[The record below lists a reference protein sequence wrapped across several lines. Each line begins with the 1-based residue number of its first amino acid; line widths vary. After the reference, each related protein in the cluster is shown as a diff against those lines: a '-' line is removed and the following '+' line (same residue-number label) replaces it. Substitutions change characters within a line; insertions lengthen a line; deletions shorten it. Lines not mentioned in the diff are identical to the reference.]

1 MCRVKHDKQREVEQ
15 IGEGDKKLSNT
26 TKYNITTSARSSGHL
41 GDSIHTVANQLLASR
56 YVDSDQEAMVEA
68 DIRTPPKLQ
77 VLKQQYEEKVNQG
90 VAVPVIIEDED
101 DMEKVM
107 DKLKE
112 VEPIH
117 LPPPPASI
125 KKTSYVMQTTSKP
138 QPTTMS
144 NSIST
149 WILLSGSSST
159 PVTQLTTTRFTPSK
173 KTKITTMA
181 NHPKSTTP
189 SPSSSKPST
198 NFLTTKKPYPTF
210 TTNSLMVTK
219 PKIAVSNNSVY
230 SKIISSDTPNKK
242 AARPMS
248 TTTSPFT
255 INDKITKGKIS
266 PNASPES
273 TLSKDDESMN
283 TNNKRKN
290 QQNHATVKPIIQ
302 TLTRRPNPANVKLSN
317 SMERNHTKFE
327 VIGLASRRK
336 PTTKP
341 TPVKSSTSIEDN
353 IKSPITTVS
362 YNDILTITPIPTS
375 FEDTELISDTTAIE
389 QSSVEGQSSSES
401 TTKRTRRPS
410 TGEKK
415 KKKNK
420 NRRRRPSKKP
430 SNSTDIA
437 ESKVTDDG
445 NVTKIIS
452 GNKERPLSTRIY
464 NYLAREV
471 MPTVGVGLVGLVL
484 TAGLAGLIMYPFGGG
499 AARRTYQVQQSPT
512 RVYNNND
519 RYYYNSEYDNGQ
531 SEEEVFGKVLAG
543 MKKDEVT
550 AYAGDKTYGTS
561 HESRYGDNA
570 EGIRY
575 GMGSNQENRYG
586 GSRVEASQ
594 ESGYGSISKFDGTGY
609 EGMKHSTTHAYP
621 GKPQYQYE
629 PQDSSRISIAE
640 NSSPVYGGNIRYR
653 QVAVGS
659 SYMGKVS
666 DPETQE
672 VTLEDKIT
680 PIVVESDSLDKYMKS
695 GTGSV
700 HNIQGHSSMV
710 ERGPVSSPVVEHG
723 PRSLR
728 QRRDLFSDNSTTD
741 NNDLDN
747 EIHSITDGMTLI
759 NKLSNKEQ
767 IKNEKVKPTNTLKPE
782 KVSEKLT
789 KVIYDPQTNSSD
801 KKMEDAVSPVPQKE
815 YITEDTIQD
824 ITTNSKIPQQ
834 MFESDTTILPPEFP
848 TTSREVFI
856 GNTEVN
862 SEVDDMTTSS
872 SRAQAAKI
880 AQSQESS
887 VHAELRRQEQAELQ
901 AALRADE
908 TPFQSQERLEDQDT
922 RQASMRAAEKPLQ
935 LQLPERQ
942 AALRATETPH
952 QTQQRLN
959 EQTEG
964 QRALR
969 ASETPYQTQL
979 SLDDQD
985 ERQRALRATETPLQT
1000 LPRLEKQAQW
1010 QAAIR
1015 VTETTQHL
1023 QARRIVHAEMQTER
1037 RRTFMRNK
1045 HDHVNSE
1052 TEPMDGKEKGREE
1065 EGREIKT

>member
-1 MCRVKHDKQREVEQ
+1 MIGQSKKRVKHDKQREVEQ
-15 IGEGDKKLSNT
+15 IGEGEKKTSNT
-26 TKYNITTSARSSGHL
+26 TKYNITTSNSSSARSSGHL
-41 GDSIHTVANQLLASR
+41 GDSIHTVANQLLTSR
-56 YVDSDQEAMVEA
+56 YVDSDHEAMVEA

-117 LPPPPASI
+117 LPPPPANI

-138 QPTTMS
+138 QPTTTS

-189 SPSSSKPST
+189 SSSSSKPST
-198 NFLTTKKPYPTF
+198 NFVTTKKPYPTS
-210 TTNSLMVTK
+210 TTNSMMVTK
-219 PKIAVSNNSVY
+219 PKISVSNNSVY
-230 SKIISSDTPNKK
+230 SKIISSDIPNKK
-242 AARPMS
+242 SARPLS
-248 TTTSPFT
+248 TTSPST
-255 INDKITKGKIS
+255 MEYNITKGQIS
-266 PNASPES
+266 PNVSPES
-273 TLSKDDESMN
+273 TLSKDDESIN
-283 TNNKRKN
+283 TNNKRKD
-290 QQNHATVKPIIQ
+290 QQNHATAKPIIP

-317 SMERNHTKFE
+317 SMEKNHTKFE

-353 IKSPITTVS
+353 IKSPITTNS
-362 YNDILTITPIPTS
+362 YNDILMITPIPTS
-375 FEDTELISDTTAIE
+375 FEDTELISDTTSME

-401 TTKRTRRPS
+401 TTKRTRRPG

-512 RVYNNND
+512 GAYNNND

-570 EGIRY
+570 QGIRY
-575 GMGSNQENRYG
+575 GMGSTQENRYG
-586 GSRVEASQ
+586 GGRIEASQ

-609 EGMKHSTTHAYP
+609 EGMKHSTVHEYP
-621 GKPQYQYE
+621 GQTQYQFE
-629 PQDSSRISIAE
+629 PQDSSKISIAE

-666 DPETQE
+666 NPETQE

-680 PIVVESDSLDKYMKS
+680 PVVVENDSLDKYMKS

-700 HNIQGHSSMV
+700 HNVQGHSSTV

-747 EIHSITDGMTLI
+747 EIHLITNGITQI
-759 NKLSNKEQ
+759 NKLSNKDQ
-767 IKNEKVKPTNTLKPE
+767 IKNEKVKQTNTFKPE
-782 KVSEKLT
+782 KVSDKLT
-789 KVIYDPQTNSSD
+789 KVIYDTKTSSSD
-801 KKMEDAVSPVPQKE
+801 KNMEEAVSPGPQKE
-815 YITEDTIQD
+815 DITEDTILQE

-834 MFESDTTILPPEFP
+834 MFESDTTILPLEFP

-856 GNTEVN
+856 GNTGES
-862 SEVDDMTTSS
+862 SEVDDMTTLSPTSTDEGGDIDGVEIDTGKPPEPFSLVNFFKQLIEIKLRIGLNLLKNSS
-872 SRAQAAKI
+872 EAFTRY
-880 AQSQESS
+880 
-887 VHAELRRQEQAELQ
+887 L
-901 AALRADE
+901 DE
-908 TPFQSQERLEDQDT
+908 VQKKMDNIDFGNKLV
-922 RQASMRAAEKPLQ
+922 
-935 LQLPERQ
+935 
-942 AALRATETPH
+942 
-952 QTQQRLN
+952 N
-959 EQTEG
+959 
-964 QRALR
+964 
-969 ASETPYQTQL
+969 
-979 SLDDQD
+979 
-985 ERQRALRATETPLQT
+985 
-1000 LPRLEKQAQW
+1000 
-1010 QAAIR
+1010 
-1015 VTETTQHL
+1015 
-1023 QARRIVHAEMQTER
+1023 
-1037 RRTFMRNK
+1037 RNK
-1045 HDHVNSE
+1045 PTNIQ
-1052 TEPMDGKEKGREE
+1052 
-1065 EGREIKT
+1065 EIRNRTVINNQP